1 MRFRNRREAGR
12 ALAARLEQGEYTD
25 PLVLA
30 LPRGGVPVAF
40 EVARSLRAPLDVFVA
55 RKVGAPGRKEFGV
68 GAIAEGSDE
77 VVVTDAA
84 RALGLSS
91 RQLAALAERE
101 RAELDRRVE
110 RYRAG
115 APLAQLIGR
124 DVLLVDDGLA
134 TGVTAEAALRALRR
148 RGPRRLVLAVPVCA
162 PDTARRLAETAAQ
175 VVCLSAPP
183 EFIAVGLWYD
193 DFSPTSDEEV
203 LDLLR
208 RAHTT
213 VTGESSPL

>member
-12 ALAARLEQGEYTD
+12 ALAARLEQDEYID

-40 EVARSLRAPLDVFVA
+40 EVARSLRAPLDIFVA
-55 RKVGAPGRKEFGV
+55 RKVGAPGREEFGV

-77 VVVTDAA
+77 LVVTHAA
-84 RALGLSS
+84 RELGLSS

-101 RAELDRRVE
+101 RAELDRQVE

-115 APLAQLIGR
+115 ATLPRLSGR

-162 PDTARRLAETAAQ
+162 PDTGRRLAEIAAQ

-183 EFIAVGLWYD
+183 EFVAVGLWYD
-193 DFSPTSDEEV
+193 DFTATSDEEV
-203 LDLLR
+203 LELLR
-208 RAHTT
+208 RAHTMI
-213 VTGESSPL
+213 TGESP